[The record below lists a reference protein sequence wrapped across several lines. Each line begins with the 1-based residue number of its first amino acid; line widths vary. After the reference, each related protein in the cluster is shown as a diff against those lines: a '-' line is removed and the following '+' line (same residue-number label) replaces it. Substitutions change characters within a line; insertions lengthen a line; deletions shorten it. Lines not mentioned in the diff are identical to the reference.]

1 MVPVYT
7 YKPLQ
12 FFLITFF
19 ISWTCAAFAIYAS
32 WNPAFAH
39 LLAPLFLV
47 ALSGPMLSA
56 FIMLFKSHNS
66 QLWKDFFH
74 RLRPRSLKTKF
85 VPIILLLFPCAILLA
100 FIMSLF
106 FEQPIQQLSFISGDV
121 GNKGINLLAMVG
133 MASLSGPFEEIGW
146 RGYGMD
152 SLLSKW
158 SLIKASLL
166 FSAIWSL
173 FHVPAFFINGLQAEF
188 WNKGLFQ
195 IFLYFTTLFFL
206 TIIINWLY
214 MKNNRSILAAILF
227 HSIADM
233 CLALFHITPVTWFLL
248 WGILFLISLEI
259 IYRDKNLFF
268 GKI

>member
-1 MVPVYT
+1 
-7 YKPLQ
+7 
-12 FFLITFF
+12 
-19 ISWTCAAFAIYAS
+19 
-32 WNPAFAH
+32 
-39 LLAPLFLV
+39 
-47 ALSGPMLSA
+47 
-56 FIMLFKSHNS
+56 MLFKSHNS
-66 QLWKDFFH
+66 ELWNDFFQ
-74 RLRPRSLKTKF
+74 RLRPSSIKTKF
-85 VPIILLLFPCAILLA
+85 VPIILLLFPCAIVFA
-100 FIMSLF
+100 IIVSIF
-106 FEQPIQQLSFISGDV
+106 FGQPIQQLSFIPESGDLCS
-121 GNKGINLLAMVG
+121 KGINLLAMVG
-133 MASLSGPFEEIGW
+133 MASVSGPFEEIGW

-152 SLLSKW
+152 SLLSNW

-166 FSAIWSL
+166 FGAIWSL

-195 IFLYFTTLFFL
+195 IFLYFTTLLFL

-227 HSIADM
+227 HSIADI

-248 WGILFLISLEI
+248 WVILLFISLVI